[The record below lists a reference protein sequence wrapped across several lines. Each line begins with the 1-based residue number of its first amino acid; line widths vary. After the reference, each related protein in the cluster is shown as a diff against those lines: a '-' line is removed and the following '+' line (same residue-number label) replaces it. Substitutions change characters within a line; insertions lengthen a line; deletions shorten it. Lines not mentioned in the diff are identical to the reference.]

1 MLASLSTLH
10 SSSNASSSSSSG
22 PMTVEDFDRM
32 LNKGEYDQETHA
44 LFLELNRITDQ
55 MTEAGFADT
64 GRMMMQCRL
73 YDALVEV
80 DPDSLN
86 QHGKQFI
93 VDNVSNRRLYEEY
106 KDAYIAAFE
115 SYTGNVLQMK
125 FYDQVPDLSPFLNTP
140 RITSSSGS
148 SARSSCASSSS
159 SDVMF
164 LGKSNQTSL
173 SSSLMSSH
181 ASSSIN
187 EVRYV
192 GQRNP
197 SSSVRHVSF
206 ESTNSQDTS
215 IYTGLNNLGSTC
227 YINSLIQLVYHTI
240 PFRELILKKLP
251 PASDLA
257 KNMSVYS
264 HGSLQADKFGQQKR
278 SLSFEAYAGGLIEL
292 QALFRRMLEK
302 PSSVCPKLFVNAFG
316 FRHNSQE
323 CAFELWTAIF
333 TYYVSFL
340 GGQLLHSSFGFNG
353 TEHSN
358 ITASLVQGHRS
369 LDDAIKDHEK
379 FSPQILPQ
387 LLMLHVNRT
396 STSTRNGVLYESK
409 LTHHFDYPISLDVGS
424 LYSSDCGTLSGY
436 TLRSFIVH
444 DGPTVHSGHY
454 RTFVYDFTGNYW
466 VELNDSSTSK
476 VQCSESAFNDLKGQ
490 AVLIQYIRDD
500 ETHKYAVVDRSN
512 AFG

>member
-32 LNKGEYDQETHA
+32 LNKGEFDQETNA

-93 VDNVSNRRLYEEY
+93 VDNVSNRRLYEDY

-125 FYDQVPDLSPFLNTP
+125 HYDQVPDLSPFLNTP
-140 RITSSSGS
+140 MITSSSGS
-148 SARSSCASSSS
+148 SARPSCASSSS

-173 SSSLMSSH
+173 SSSLMSSY

-251 PASDLA
+251 PAPDLA

-278 SLSFEAYAGGLIEL
+278 RLSFDAYAGGLIEL

-302 PSSVCPKLFVNAFG
+302 PSSVCPKRFVNAFG
-316 FRHNSQE
+316 FRHDSQE

-340 GGQLLHSSFGFNG
+340 GGQLLLSSFGFNG
-353 TEHSN
+353 TEHSD
-358 ITASLVQGHRS
+358 IHASLVQGHRS

-387 LLMLHVNRT
+387 LLMLYVNRT

-409 LTHHFDYPISLDVGS
+409 LTNHFDYPISLDVGS
-424 LYSSDCGTLSGY
+424 LYSSDCGSLSGY

-500 ETHKYAVVDRSN
+500 ETHKYAVV
-512 AFG
+512 